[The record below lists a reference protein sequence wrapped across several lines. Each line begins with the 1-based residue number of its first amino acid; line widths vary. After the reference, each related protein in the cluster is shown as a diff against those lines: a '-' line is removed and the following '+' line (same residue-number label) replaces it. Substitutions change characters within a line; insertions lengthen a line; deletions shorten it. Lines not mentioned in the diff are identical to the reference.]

1 MQIRRNCPIS
11 NSQRADDIA
20 FDFVKREEATKRID
34 QSVKKKTTTTTTT
47 TNFVFHLNFSSECLS
62 LNVARYCSVGR
73 LLLQ

>member
-34 QSVKKKTTTTTTT
+34 QSVKKKKQQQQQTSYFT
-47 TNFVFHLNFSSECLS
+47 
-62 LNVARYCSVGR
+62 
-73 LLLQ
+73 

>member
-20 FDFVKREEATKRID
+20 FDVVKKEEATKRID
-34 QSVKKKTTTTTTT
+34 QSVEKKTTTTT

>member
-34 QSVKKKTTTTTTT
+34 QSVKKKNNNNNNKLRISPEFFLRVPVT
-47 TNFVFHLNFSSECLS
+47 
-62 LNVARYCSVGR
+62 
-73 LLLQ
+73 

>member
-34 QSVKKKTTTTTTT
+34 QSVKKKSNNNNNKLRISPEFFLRVPVT
-47 TNFVFHLNFSSECLS
+47 
-62 LNVARYCSVGR
+62 
-73 LLLQ
+73 